1 MAEILTIRKLADRSE
16 GERVAVHDPL
26 TGAKHLVR
34 PEALDELFADAASL
48 EDFSA
53 RVAALHTPWPSAG
66 IAIEGE
72 PPAVTNAS
80 TGWVDAAAAE
90 GWLERE
96 NERVVHRPGG
106 RPDKPWGT
114 THTFVH
120 ADAIVIKTVDGDVR
134 YRVTGQPDKYH
145 DGPAGTDAVGDPTA
159 EVRHFYA
166 LALEG

>member
-1 MAEILTIRKLADRSE
+1 MADILHIRKLADRSE

-26 TGAKHLVR
+26 TGAKHLLE
-34 PEALDELFADAASL
+34 PAAADELFASAAS
-48 EDFSA
+48 
-53 RVAALHTPWPSAG
+53 PWPSAG
-66 IAIEGE
+66 VAIEGD
-72 PPAVTNAS
+72 PPSETTAS
-80 TGWVDAAAAE
+80 TGWVDAGVSE

-96 NERVVHRPGG
+96 GERVVHRPGG

-145 DGPAGTDAVGDPTA
+145 DGPAGTDAVGDPNA

-166 LALEG
+166 LALED